1 MSETKEEQVAYLNS
15 IDPTETALV
24 VVDMQNGFCSDEGGL
39 ARAGVDIE
47 NQKAIIPNVR
57 RLVDGCRAVGMP
69 IIWARQVHLPED
81 ATKRRRRIPNHH
93 DKRGITVCLRGTDDV
108 EFVDGLVGAVLSD
121 DHVFEKHRSS
131 CFYNTNLETK
141 LRMLGVQIV
150 IVAGV
155 NSSYCVD
162 STVRDAYFR
171 EFDVVVV
178 RECVA
183 GSFKDLHEAFLKNFD
198 IFFGASFSLEEFE
211 RLLAARTDAA
221 AGAEPAAVNA

>member
-1 MSETKEEQVAYLNS
+1 MSTKEEQTQYLTS

-24 VVDMQNGFCSDEGGL
+24 VVDMQNGFCSDQGGL
-39 ARAGVDIE
+39 AQAGVNID
-47 NQKAIIPNVR
+47 NQKAVIPNVR
-57 RLVDGCRAVGMP
+57 RLVEGCRAVGMP
-69 IIWARQVHLPED
+69 IIWARQVHLPDD

-93 DKRGITVCLRGTDDV
+93 DKRGITVCVRGTEDV
-108 EFVDGLVGAVLSD
+108 EFVTGLAEVVQPD

-131 CFYNTNLETK
+131 CFFNTNLETK

-183 GSFKDLHEAFLKNFD
+183 GSFQDLHDAFLKNFD
-198 IFFGASFSLEEFE
+198 IFFGASFSIEGFE
-211 RLLAARTDAA
+211 RLLDASPRDV
-221 AGAEPAAVNA
+221 AGTEPAAVRA